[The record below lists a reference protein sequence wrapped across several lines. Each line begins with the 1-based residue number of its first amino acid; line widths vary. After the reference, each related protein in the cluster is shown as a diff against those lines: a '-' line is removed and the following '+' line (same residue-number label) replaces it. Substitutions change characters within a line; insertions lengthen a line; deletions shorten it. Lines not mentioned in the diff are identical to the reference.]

1 MNTKDVCERLDI
13 SSKMLRIYEEKGLI
27 KAKRDK
33 NNYRN
38 YSDNDIVNIKHI
50 IFLREL
56 GFSIKDIK
64 KLMDKTDYS
73 NEFLKNLYIQYNAVN
88 NKITQLE
95 NIKSTL
101 KVSINDI
108 FSEGEEKSKFNYL
121 MKMQDVFKLNEKES
135 RQWVDKW
142 NFDSWAKNYDVSV
155 KSNTN
160 DELNLFDGYEDIMN
174 KLRGI
179 IRESGARKVLDIG
192 CGTGNLCGSLS
203 EDIYVVGMD
212 QSVEMLILAQKKH
225 PNMKFKFGNFL
236 DNPFIENEFDII
248 VSTYAFHHLTGTQ
261 KRKAL
266 DIMLKYLKPSGKIVI
281 ADLMF
286 FDSEKRKECKK
297 NFQKEK
303 RMDLWEIIDDEYYT
317 IIDDLKSYAE
327 FLGCTFYC
335 EHLKSFTWLI
345 EIKMLRNNAS
355 SR

>member
-1 MNTKDVCERLDI
+1 MNTKEVCKRLNV
-13 SSKMLRIYEEKGLI
+13 SSKMLRIYEDKGLI

-38 YSDNDIVNIKHI
+38 YSDSDILNIKHVM
-50 IFLREL
+50 FLREL

-73 NEFLKNLYIQYNAVN
+73 NQFLKNLYIQYNAIN

-101 KVSINDI
+101 KISINDI
-108 FSEGEEKSKFNYL
+108 FSEGEEKSKINYL
-121 MKMQDVFKLNEKES
+121 MRMQDVFKLNGNAS
-135 RQWVDKW
+135 REWCDKW

-155 KSNTN
+155 KSNTD

-179 IRESGARKVLDIG
+179 IRESSAEKVLDIG

-203 EDIYVVGMD
+203 DDIDVTGMD
-212 QSVEMLILAQKKH
+212 QSIEMLILAQNKYSK
-225 PNMKFKFGNFL
+225 MKLKFGNFL
-236 DNPFIENEFDII
+236 DNPFVENEFDMI
-248 VSTYAFHHLTGTQ
+248 VSTYAFHHLTAEQ

-266 DIMLKYLKPSGKIVI
+266 DIMLKYLKPNGKIVI

-286 FDSEKRKECKK
+286 LNNEKREQCKA
-297 NFQKEK
+297 NFEK
-303 RMDLWEIIDDEYYT
+303 KKRLDLWEIIDDEYYT
-317 IIDDLKSYAE
+317 IIDGFKSYAE

-335 EHLKSFTWLI
+335 KHLRNFTWLI
-345 EIKMLRNNAS
+345 EIKS
-355 SR
+355 VK